1 MISVKVWDIDGP
13 WKKQNKN
20 KTSKQKT
27 KNLKKKVIWVGM
39 STNLEC
45 EKVRNCSSWHD
56 HLGLILKGGQSQ

>member
-27 KNLKKKVIWVGM
+27 KNLKKK
-39 STNLEC
+39 
-45 EKVRNCSSWHD
+45 
-56 HLGLILKGGQSQ
+56 